1 MASMRL
7 SSLRSGAEPA
17 RKRPTNVSLSP
28 HLLDEAKALGVN
40 VSQACERGLEEQ
52 VRETRARAWLEANK
66 AALISSNLYVEE
78 HGLPLLRHR
87 RF

>member
-1 MASMRL
+1 MRPSL
-7 SSLRSGAEPA
+7 LRSNSGPP

-52 VRETRARAWLEANK
+52 IRETRARAWLEANR
-66 AALISSNLYVEE
+66 AALISSNRYVEE